1 MRNAF
6 HSSNLGI
13 FARPVAAAAAVA
25 SLSFALAAQAP
36 PSTEAQHQAMQKLA
50 FLAGRWSGPI
60 TIVRG
65 PGEPLKAVQSEDVQ
79 FKLDGLVLLVEGK
92 STNPDGTVSFRAL
105 ATISYDDASRTYRFR
120 AYHEGRYVDTELAV
134 TGNGFSWSYPAGPA
148 HVVNAMHLTDKGEW
162 QESTE
167 VDMGSGPPRKVVD
180 MLLNRQP

>member
-1 MRNAF
+1 MRHTF
-6 HSSNLGI
+6 HSLNLGVFRSPI
-13 FARPVAAAAAVA
+13 AAAMLA
-25 SLSFALAAQAP
+25 SLSLALAAQAP
-36 PSTEAQHQAMQKLA
+36 PSTEAQHEAMQKLA
-50 FLAGRWSGPI
+50 FLVGRWSGPI
-60 TIVRG
+60 TVVRG

-92 STNPDGTVSFRAL
+92 STNPDGKVSFSAL
-105 ATISYDDASRTYRFR
+105 ATISYDDASKTYRVR

-134 TGNGFSWSYPAGPA
+134 AGDGFSWGFPAGPA
-148 HVVNAMHLTDKGEW
+148 HVVNTMRLTGKGKW